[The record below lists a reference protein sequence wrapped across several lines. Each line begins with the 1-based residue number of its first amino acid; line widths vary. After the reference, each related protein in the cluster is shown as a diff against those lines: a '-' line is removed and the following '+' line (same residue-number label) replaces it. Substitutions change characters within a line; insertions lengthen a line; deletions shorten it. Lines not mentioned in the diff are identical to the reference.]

1 MDVFTKFGGGS
12 VKVHA
17 IATVAQ
23 GSPSS
28 ANNGDSYRRVHTLA
42 HEPDGRCG
50 GTVPSRSTSMSP
62 GQGPAFFDSHIPSSS
77 DPERLEHSPGARLLY
92 WPCCGIL
99 GRVITPLKG
108 ALGLLLPLL
117 RGCVRTKQWT
127 RRQLIFIKVI
137 GASNSHHFMIYYSFQ
152 CSILSATPADD
163 GGRPN
168 VALYHTWAQRSMDA
182 TMSTR

>member
-23 GSPSS
+23 GSPSA

-117 RGCVRTKQWT
+117 RGCVCTKQWT
-127 RRQLIFIKVI
+127 RCQLIFIEVI
-137 GASNSHHFMIYYSFQ
+137 VLYSQYDASRRRRSAQ
-152 CSILSATPADD
+152 CRSLPHLGSTVNGRHYVSA
-163 GGRPN
+163 
-168 VALYHTWAQRSMDA
+168 LI
-182 TMSTR
+182 